1 MLRFHY
7 RSLLVVVLGVLFS
20 AVLTEARQA
29 GGSALQGH
37 VVDQQQAVLPGVA
50 IVVTNEADGTY
61 RETVSG
67 PDGAYFVPALL
78 PGRYRI
84 TADLAGFK
92 RLSRTDVVLLL
103 GSTQTVDLRLEVG
116 GLQETVTVSGEAPP
130 VDLTSARVGGNV
142 ASREILELPSPTRNF
157 ISFVAMLPGVQLNPS
172 AEGSDSISVNG
183 QSNAQV
189 TYVLDGG
196 NNTDDNSASP
206 SGGQARTPLEVVEE
220 FQVQTNQFD
229 VEFGRTTGG
238 VVNAIT
244 KRGSNVFRGSTFG
257 YLTNSA
263 MTAQSIFA
271 LQSGEGEADT
281 DKHQYGGTIGGPIVR
296 DKLHFFGSFERYVIG
311 TGLTNVFPTRPALNW
326 SEKSGLNGR
335 NYMIRVD
342 HQLNANNTYTFRYL
356 TERQPNRDLLSGD
369 RATLSTRNYELD
381 TDQTASAAYNRV
393 IGSRGLYTVRASI
406 ETEDIERGA
415 EPGTFLETRRKDEEA
430 PVLRYLTFDEQGH
443 TNGHHRNAQAPGLD
457 NVFNWFLPGKAGDHD
472 LKLGFQY
479 LYARNVLDEQGT
491 MNGVFSFPSDRP
503 FNAADPSTYPER
515 LAIRIPSPAG
525 QTSFTHSFG
534 YYVQDKWRA
543 TRKLTITLGLR
554 YDVDIFPF
562 AQPNNPLRADGKYPV
577 DTNNYQPRAGFAYNI
592 DGRSV
597 IRGGIGRYYEK
608 LFVGQ
613 GSPLQANGVFGNS
626 FIVNFPT
633 NTADPGPSQGRLPTN
648 PLLVNGPTVNR
659 ALLNQMFPAG
669 TLTRN
674 TGAVQYDSPDR
685 QMPRSTQ
692 VSFGYER
699 QVGQTM
705 SFGLD
710 YIRNRGRNWV
720 GFDLN
725 PGLRVNT
732 TRTGQIVRTDLFGLA
747 SQLGIAPFASSV
759 NSRFDYTGETRYDGL
774 NLQAERRFAG
784 FWSTRASYTLGYAR
798 GNNNGASLGTNNFQ
812 VLGEKNLDLNEGPL
826 DTDRRH
832 NLTLSG
838 RVEVPR
844 TTGLTV
850 SALFRFMSGR
860 PFSITDSNVDANRN
874 GILFDPLPAGTYSG
888 TGQNAITVENEGGRN
903 GAYGPNYA
911 QLDMRL
917 GYRLRM
923 AGNRTLDIFGEVFN
937 VTDRSNFTNPSGD
950 RRLPTF
956 LVTNG
961 LVGGGFPR
969 QAQIGTRLGF

>member
-7 RSLLVVVLGVLFS
+7 RSLLVVVLGVLLS

-37 VVDQQQAVLPGVA
+37 VVDEQQAVLPGVA

-92 RLSRTDVVLLL
+92 RLNRTDVVLLL

-116 GLQETVTVSGEAPP
+116 GIQETVTVSGEAPP

-220 FQVQTNQFD
+220 FQIQTNQFD

-271 LQSGEGEADT
+271 LQSGEGEAET

-311 TGLTNVFPTRPALNW
+311 TGLTNVFPSRPELNW

-335 NYMIRVD
+335 NFMIRVD

-415 EPGTFLETRRKDEEA
+415 EPGTFLETRRKDEEP

-457 NVFNWFLPGKAGDHD
+457 NTFNWFLPGKAGDHD
-472 LKLGFQY
+472 LKLGLQY

-491 MNGVFSFPSDRP
+491 MNGVFSFRTDRP

-515 LAIRIPSPAG
+515 LSIRVPGPQA
-525 QTSFTHSFG
+525 QTSFTHSFA

-562 AQPNNPLRADGKYPV
+562 VQPFNPLLSDGEYPV
-577 DTNNYQPRAGFAYNI
+577 DTNNYQPRAGFAYNV

-613 GSPLQANGVFGNS
+613 GSPLQANGVFGSS

-633 NTADPGPSQGRLPTN
+633 NTADPGPDQGRLPTD
-648 PLLVNGPTVNR
+648 PMLVNGPTVNR
-659 ALLNQMFPAG
+659 ALLNQTFPAG

-674 TGAVQYDSPDR
+674 TGTVQYDTPDR

-692 VSFGYER
+692 ISFGYER
-699 QVGQTM
+699 QVGQRM

-710 YIRNRGRNWV
+710 YVRNRGRNWV
-720 GFDLN
+720 GFELN
-725 PGLRVNT
+725 PALRVDT
-732 TRTGQIVRTDLFGLA
+732 SRTGRVVRTDLFGLA
-747 SQLGIAPFASSV
+747 SQLGIAPFAGSV

-784 FWSTRASYTLGYAR
+784 FWSARASYTLGYAR
-798 GNNNGASLGTNNFQ
+798 GNNGGASLGTNSFQ
-812 VLGEKNLDLNEGPL
+812 VLGEKNLELNEGPL

-844 TTGLTV
+844 TAGLTI

-860 PFSITDSNVDANRN
+860 PFTIIDSNVDADRN
-874 GILFDPLPAGTYSG
+874 GILFDPLPAGSYSG
-888 TGQNAITVENEGGRN
+888 TGQNAITVESDGGRN

-911 QLDMRL
+911 QLDMRF
-917 GYRLRM
+917 GYRFRM

-950 RRLPTF
+950 RRLSTF

>member
-1 MLRFHY
+1 MR
-7 RSLLVVVLGVLFS
+7 RNTSCVLAAAFGVLF
-20 AVLTEARQA
+20 AAGAAFGQA
-29 GGSALQGH
+29 GGAALQGH
-37 VVDQQQAVLPGVA
+37 VVDEQQAFLPGVA

-67 PDGAYFVPALL
+67 PDGADFVPGLL

-84 TADLAGFK
+84 TADLTGFK

-103 GSTQTVDLRLEVG
+103 GTTQTVDLRLEVG
-116 GLQETVTVSGEAPP
+116 GIQETVTVSGEAPP

-220 FQVQTNQFD
+220 FQIQTNQFD

-244 KRGSNVFRGSTFG
+244 KRGSNTFRGSAFG

-263 MTAQSIFA
+263 MTAPSILSLWA
-271 LQSGEGEADT
+271 GEGEPDT
-281 DKHQYGGTIGGPIVR
+281 DKHQYGGTVGGPIFR

-311 TGLTNVFPTRPALNW
+311 TGLSNVFPARPELNW

-342 HQLNANNTYTFRYL
+342 HQINANNTYTFRYL
-356 TERQPNRDLLSGD
+356 TERQPNRDLLTGE
-369 RATLSTRNYELD
+369 RATLTTRNYELD
-381 TDQTASAAYNRV
+381 VDQTASAAYNRV
-393 IGSRGLYTVRASI
+393 IGTRGLYTVRASI

-415 EPGTFLETRRKDEEA
+415 EPGTFLETRRKDEEL
-430 PVLRYLTFDEQGH
+430 PVLSFLTYEEQGH
-443 TNGHHRNAQAPGLD
+443 TNGHHRNAQAPGID
-457 NVFNWFLPGKAGDHD
+457 NTFNWFMPGKAGDHD
-472 LKLGFQY
+472 LKLGLQY
-479 LYARNVLDEQGT
+479 LYARNVLDEQGS
-491 MNGVFSFPSDRP
+491 MNGVFSFATDRP
-503 FNAADPSTYPER
+503 FNAADPRTYPER
-515 LAIRIPSPAG
+515 LSIRVPGPAG
-525 QTSFTHSFG
+525 QTSFTHSFA
-534 YYVQDKWRA
+534 YFVQDKWRV
-543 TRKLTITLGLR
+543 TRNLTITLGLR

-562 AQPNNPLRADGKYPV
+562 VQPFNPLLADGTYPV
-577 DTNNYQPRAGFAYNI
+577 DANNYQPRAGFAYNL

-597 IRGGIGRYYEK
+597 LRGGIGRYYEK
-608 LFVGQ
+608 FFVGQ

-626 FIVNFPT
+626 FVVTFPIGPV
-633 NTADPGPSQGRLPTN
+633 DPGPSQGRLPTD
-648 PLLVNGPTVNR
+648 PMLVNGPTVNR
-659 ALLNQMFPAG
+659 ALLNQIYPPG

-674 TGAVQYDSPDR
+674 TGTVQYDIADR

-699 QVGQTM
+699 QIGQTM
-705 SFGLD
+705 SFGFD

-725 PGLRVNT
+725 PGFRVDT
-732 TRTGQIVRTDLFGLA
+732 SRTGRFDRTDLLGLA
-747 SQLGIAPFASSV
+747 RQLGIAPFAGSV
-759 NSRFDYTGETRYDGL
+759 NNRFDYTGDVRYDGL
-774 NLQAERRFAG
+774 NLQVERRFSG
-784 FWSTRASYTLGYAR
+784 FWSARASYTLGYAR
-798 GNNNGASLGTNNFQ
+798 GNNSGAPLANNNFQ
-812 VLGEKNLDLNEGPL
+812 VLGEKNLDLNYGPL

-838 RVEVPR
+838 RLEVPR

-860 PFSITDSNVDANRN
+860 PFTITDSNIDADRN
-874 GILFDPLPAGTYSG
+874 AILFDPLPAGTYSG
-888 TGQNAITVENEGGRN
+888 TGDHTITVENDGGRN

-911 QLDMRL
+911 QLDLRL

-923 AGNRTLDIFGEVFN
+923 PGGRTLDFFGEVFN

-950 RRLPTF
+950 RRLPNF
-956 LVTNG
+956 LQLNG
-961 LVGGGFPR
+961 LIGGGFPR
-969 QAQIGTRLGF
+969 QGQIGTRLGF

>member
-1 MLRFHY
+1 MRRYGLTF
-7 RSLLVVVLGVLFS
+7 LTAFGVLFT
-20 AVLTEARQA
+20 AALTEASQA

-37 VVDQQQAVLPGVA
+37 VVDEQGAFLPGAA
-50 IVVTNEADGTY
+50 IVVTNEADGTF

-67 PDGAYFVPALL
+67 PDGAYFVPALP

-84 TADLAGFK
+84 TADLSGFK

-116 GLQETVTVSGEAPP
+116 GIQETVTVSGEAPP

-142 ASREILELPSPTRNF
+142 ASQEILELPSPTRNF

-220 FQVQTNQFD
+220 FQIQTNQFD

-244 KRGSNVFRGSTFG
+244 KRGSNVFRGSAFG

-271 LQSGEGEADT
+271 LQAGEGEPDT
-281 DKHQYGGTIGGPIVR
+281 DKHQYGGTIGGPILR

-311 TGLTNVFPTRPALNW
+311 TGLTNVFQSRPDLNW

-335 NYMIRVD
+335 NYMIRID
-342 HQLNANNTYTFRYL
+342 HQINANNTYTFRYL
-356 TERQPNRDLLSGD
+356 TERQPNRDLLTGE
-369 RATLSTRNYELD
+369 RATLTTRNYELD
-381 TDQTASAAYNRV
+381 SDQTASAAYNRV
-393 IGSRGLYTVRASI
+393 IGSRGLYTVRGSI

-415 EPGTFLETRRKDEEA
+415 EPGTFLDTRRKDEEL
-430 PVLRYLTFDEQGH
+430 PVLRYLSFDEQGH

-457 NVFNWFLPGKAGDHD
+457 NTFNWFLPGKAGDHD
-472 LKLGFQY
+472 LKVGFQY

-491 MNGVFSFPSDRP
+491 MNGVFSFATDRP
-503 FNAADPSTYPER
+503 FDAADPRTYPER
-515 LAIRIPSPAG
+515 LSIRVPGPQAV
-525 QTSFTHSFG
+525 TSFTHSFG

-543 TRKLTITLGLR
+543 TRQLTITLGLR
-554 YDVDIFPF
+554 YDVDVFPF
-562 AQPNNPLRADGKYPV
+562 VQRFNPLLADGEYPV
-577 DTNNYQPRAGFAYNI
+577 DTNNYQPRAGFAYNV

-597 IRGGIGRYYEK
+597 IRGGVGIYYEK

-613 GSPLQANGVFGNS
+613 GSPLQANGVFGDS
-626 FIVNFPT
+626 FTVNFPT
-633 NTADPGPSQGRLPTN
+633 STPDPGPSQGRFPTD
-648 PLLVNGPTVNR
+648 PMLVNGPTVNR
-659 ALLNQMFPAG
+659 ALLNQLFPAG

-674 TGAVQYDSPDR
+674 TATVQYDDPNR

-699 QVGQTM
+699 QLGQTM

-725 PGLRVNT
+725 PGLRIDT
-732 TRTGQIVRTDLFGLA
+732 SRTGRIDRHDLLGLA
-747 SQLGIAPFASSV
+747 AQLGIAPFQGSV
-759 NSRFDYTGETRYDGL
+759 LSRFDYTGEIRYDGL
-774 NLQAERRFAG
+774 NLQAERRFSG
-784 FWSTRASYTLGYAR
+784 FWSARASYTLGYAR
-798 GNNNGASLGTNNFQ
+798 GNNGGAALASNNFQ
-812 VLGEKNLDLNEGPL
+812 LLGEKNLDLNDGPL

-844 TTGLTV
+844 TTGVTV

-860 PFSITDSNVDANRN
+860 PFTIFDSNVDADRN
-874 GILFDPLPAGTYSG
+874 GILADPLPAGTYSG
-888 TGQNAITVENEGGRN
+888 VGQNAISVTNDGGRN

-911 QLDMRL
+911 QLDLRV
-917 GYRLRM
+917 GYRLRL
-923 AGNRTLDIFGEVFN
+923 GSGRTLDLFGEVFN

-950 RRLPTF
+950 RRVPATF